1 MEDSMNTLIQ
11 LDVPYLPV
19 QEYALR
25 HCLTES
31 EVNQMIEVKQLPM
44 KHAFRGD
51 KKRYINMVT
60 LSRMR
65 LFHFYRN
72 QPDVLKDL
80 AMNINVQID
89 APYIPTDELARRW
102 GASENSIRN
111 MIRDGKLPAKK
122 RTSVKGKHYI
132 NMVTFYQHAV
142 EDSER
147 PENHLFFDTF

>member
-1 MEDSMNTLIQ
+1 MEDSMNTTIQ

-65 LFHFYRN
+65 LFKEFHNRS
-72 QPDVLKDL
+72 DILKEIT
-80 AMNINVQID
+80 MNVNVKID
-89 APYIPTDELARRW
+89 APYLPTDELARRW

-111 MIRDGKLPAKK
+111 MIRDGKLPSKK
-122 RTSVKGKHYI
+122 RESVKGKHYI
-132 NMVTFYQHAV
+132 NMVALWQHAV

-147 PENHLFFDTF
+147 PENHLFFDSF